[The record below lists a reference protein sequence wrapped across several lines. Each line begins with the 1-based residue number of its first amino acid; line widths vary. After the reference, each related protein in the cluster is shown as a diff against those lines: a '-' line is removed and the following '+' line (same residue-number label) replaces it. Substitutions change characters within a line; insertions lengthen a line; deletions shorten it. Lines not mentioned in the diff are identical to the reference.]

1 MTTPRD
7 PAPASLRVG
16 FVPGVTVTKWR
27 RIWEERFPRTPLS
40 VVEVTEAD
48 QRRSLLGDTVDMCF
62 VRQPIDGEGLHVI
75 PLYDEVPVVWMSKD
89 HELSL
94 LDEVSTPDL
103 AEIRVI
109 ADAEPASVE
118 LATYSAAVLQ
128 VPMSIARSHSRR
140 DLVYRPLTD
149 APSTTVALAW
159 RTDNGNEWIDEFIG
173 IVRGRTPNSSR
184 SAKERGDEQKP
195 AEKVAQPRKAGV
207 AGRAGRPTGR
217 GGRPRRR

>member
-1 MTTPRD
+1 MTFT
-7 PAPASLRVG
+7 VG
-16 FVPGVTVTKWR
+16 FVTGATPDKWAR
-27 RIWEERFPRTPLS
+27 HWRE
-40 VVEVTEAD
+40 
-48 QRRSLLGDTVDMCF
+48 RRSERLELVPVSQSEQELR
-62 VRQPIDGEGLHVI
+62 VRDGSLDLCLVRLPIETDGLHCVR
-75 PLYDEVPVVWMSKD
+75 LYDEVPVVWMSKD

-140 DLVYRPLTD
+140 DLVYRPLVD
-149 APSTTVALAW
+149 APPTTVALAW

-173 IVRGRTPNSSR
+173 IVRGRSANSSR
-184 SAKERGDEQKP
+184 S
-195 AEKVAQPRKAGV
+195 
-207 AGRAGRPTGR
+207 
-217 GGRPRRR
+217 